1 MIFSALETKRHLWVL
16 KSLFETRRLKDY
28 RGVWTMDA
36 MLITS
41 RGARLGE
48 NLVLIPNLHI
58 PTHLLPLIFP
68 PWVGGHPGHALSLHF
83 PHLNIVLAGAD
94 QTGHIGSGSRLD
106 DYERT
111 RLVPGG

>member
-1 MIFSALETKRHLWVL
+1 
-16 KSLFETRRLKDY
+16 
-28 RGVWTMDA
+28 MDA

-68 PWVGGHPGHALSLHF
+68 PWVGGHPGHALSLHS
-83 PHLNIVLAGAD
+83 PRLNIVLAGAD

-106 DYERT
+106 GYERT